1 MCVSVLTDTEAP
13 PDPGP
18 ESRGPFSL
26 RKCQLET
33 GNLSER
39 VRDVEFCHSKQL
51 QGITHFC

>member
-1 MCVSVLTDTEAP
+1 MCMSVLTDTEAP
-13 PDPGP
+13 PGPGP

-39 VRDVEFCHSKQL
+39 VRDIEFCHSKQL